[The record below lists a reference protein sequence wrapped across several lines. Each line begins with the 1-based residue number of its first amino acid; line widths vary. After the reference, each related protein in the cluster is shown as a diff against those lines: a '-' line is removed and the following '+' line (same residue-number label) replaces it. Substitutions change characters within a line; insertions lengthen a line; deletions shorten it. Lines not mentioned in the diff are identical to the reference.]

1 MRRRGF
7 ISNHYGFTLI
17 EIIAVLII
25 LGILAAVAVPRY
37 LDMTEDAHEAAV
49 EGALSAGIANYN
61 LAFSSFLA
69 DNKTVPTTLAS
80 ATGILSGGTGTNPV
94 TIDNNLGD
102 FQVASFTRAAG
113 PPSTVTIVIESADD
127 DSGDDV
133 VTWFASYA
141 GVTEKVIPAGW

>member
-37 LDMTEDAHEAAV
+37 LDMTEDAHQSAV
-49 EGALSAGIANYN
+49 EGAMSAGIGNYN

-69 DNKTVPTTLAS
+69 DNKTVPTALAS
-80 ATGILSGGTGTNPV
+80 ATGTLSGGTGTNPV
-94 TIDNNLGD
+94 IIEDDLGD
-102 FQVASFTRAAG
+102 FTATYAQQGTDEVKITIAAET
-113 PPSTVTIVIESADD
+113 PADMK
-127 DSGDDV
+127 
-133 VTWFASYA
+133 WFAAYTGAKTKNIPA
-141 GVTEKVIPAGW
+141 GVTW

>member
-49 EGALSAGIANYN
+49 EGAISAGVGNYN
-61 LAFSSFLA
+61 LAFSSFLTTNQA
-69 DNKTVPTTLAS
+69 VPTGLTTVVGPLDAS
-80 ATGILSGGTGTNPV
+80 LTGAGMTTVNIEG
-94 TIDNNLGD
+94 DLGD
-102 FQVASFTRAAG
+102 FAASYEYAA
-113 PPSTVTIVIESADD
+113 PNVTITITAAAAD
-127 DSGDDV
+127 V
-133 VTWFASYA
+133 PWFAAYITA
-141 GVTEKVIPAGW
+141 NVGANVQIVPAGW

>member
-49 EGALSAGIANYN
+49 DGALSAGIGNYN
-61 LAFSSFLA
+61 LAFSKFLA
-69 DNKTVPTTLAS
+69 EYKTAPTS
-80 ATGILSGGTGTNPV
+80 INATNQLTDGTN
-94 TIDNNLGD
+94 TSTDAITTNLGD
-102 FQVASFTRAAG
+102 FTVSYTKATNDVIVEVTASTEA
-113 PPSTVTIVIESADD
+113 
-127 DSGDDV
+127 
-133 VTWFASYA
+133 WFASYKTA
-141 GVTEKVIPAGW
+141 QPLKCKKTIPAGW